1 MVAMELKLDWKWMK
15 IAYEALNEDDE
26 DGQSGGGEQRLLP
39 KVRSKSM
46 VKVGIVKGGQDDEL
60 SGDGGLSGGEQQR
73 L

>member
-26 DGQSGGGEQRLLP
+26 DGQSGGGEQRLLQ
-39 KVRSKSM
+39 KVKLKSR
-46 VKVGIVKGGQDDEL
+46 VKVEIVKGGQDDEL